1 MRSIKREKK
10 AEERGEGRR
19 GEEGEGLAN
28 NYMFF
33 ASFLTQWYM

>member
-1 MRSIKREKK
+1 MRGIKRGKK
-10 AEERGEGRR
+10 AEEKGGREK

-33 ASFLTQWYM
+33 ASFLIQRYM